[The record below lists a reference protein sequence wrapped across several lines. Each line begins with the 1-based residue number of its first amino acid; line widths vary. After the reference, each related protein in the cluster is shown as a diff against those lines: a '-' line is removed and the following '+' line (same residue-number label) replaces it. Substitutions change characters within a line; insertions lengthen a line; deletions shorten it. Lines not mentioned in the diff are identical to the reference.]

1 MPAYKTPTRDD
12 WRLHFGVAH
21 SEASKPPDT
30 EMTVF
35 AQHHCGEGH

>member
-1 MPAYKTPTRDD
+1 MPAFSTPAPDD
-12 WRLHFGVAH
+12 WRLHSGVAC

-35 AQHHCGEGH
+35 AQHHRGEAR